1 VGALLSVRKAGGWQ
15 MKIWRLADESLRRE
29 GEYWRM
35 AVESWTESL

>member
-1 VGALLSVRKAGGWQ
+1 

-35 AVESWTESL
+35 AVESWQKIFL